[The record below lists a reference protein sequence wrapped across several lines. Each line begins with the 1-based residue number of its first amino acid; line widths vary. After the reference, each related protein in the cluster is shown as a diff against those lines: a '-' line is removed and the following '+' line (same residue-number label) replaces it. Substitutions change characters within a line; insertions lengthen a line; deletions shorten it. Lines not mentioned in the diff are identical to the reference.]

1 MLKEQ
6 KMPEQNGNNNESTM
20 LSRFTEGFAQWAF
33 RWIPDALVFALILT
47 VIVFFA
53 GWGLT
58 KHDPEQLVGDWIKG
72 FWVLL
77 TFAMQM
83 CLLMITGFIVA
94 DSKYVKAGL
103 MKLVDIPKTRTQ
115 TILFYSVFMCVIMW
129 FHWGIGLMVGIIMG
143 RAIAVKKRGMKIH
156 YPFIAAIAYLT
167 ALVDNGPSQ
176 AAQLLMATP
185 GNFME
190 KVAGVIPL
198 TQSAFDIKLL
208 LTNLVLLMTI
218 PILLLAIA
226 PRKEHSVEVDDARA
240 AMFLPPPEHPVDKKS
255 LPPAERLDR
264 SWVLPI
270 LIGAAGVFGIV
281 KVFGAKGLA
290 ALDLNMLN
298 FILLV
303 IGLILHGNSKSFIES
318 VQRGTSTVYGVII
331 QFPLYA
337 GIFGMI
343 SFSGLAE
350 IITKFF
356 IDIST
361 PTTFT
366 WIVFLYTGII
376 DFFVPSAGSK
386 FVIEAPY
393 ILPAAKNLG
402 VAYGDVLNAYTA
414 GSLWVN
420 MINPFW
426 ALPVLGGFQIKFKD
440 ILPYTFIG
448 WVWMFIV
455 MSFSFLV
462 LPKIL

>member
-1 MLKEQ
+1 
-6 KMPEQNGNNNESTM
+6 
-20 LSRFTEGFAQWAF
+20 
-33 RWIPDALVFALILT
+33 
-47 VIVFFA
+47 
-53 GWGLT
+53 
-58 KHDPEQLVGDWIKG
+58 
-72 FWVLL
+72 
-77 TFAMQM
+77 
-83 CLLMITGFIVA
+83 
-94 DSKYVKAGL
+94 
-103 MKLVDIPKTRTQ
+103 
-115 TILFYSVFMCVIMW
+115 MCVIMW

>member
-1 MLKEQ
+1 MSQEAQ
-6 KMPEQNGNNNESTM
+6 ANNESTF
-20 LSRFTEGFAQWAF
+20 LSRFTEAFAQWAH

-47 VIVFFA
+47 AIVFFA

-58 KHDPEQLVGDWIKG
+58 KHGPEQLVGDWMKG

-103 MKLVDIPKTRTQ
+103 MKLVDIPKTKTQ
-115 TILFYSVFMCVIMW
+115 TILFYTTFMCVVMW
-129 FHWGIGLMVGIIMG
+129 FHWGIGMMVAIIMG
-143 RAIAVKKRGMKIH
+143 RAIAVKKRGLGIH
-156 YPFIAAIAYLT
+156 YPFIAAISYIT

-190 KVAGVIPL
+190 KAAGVIPL
-198 TQSAFDIKLL
+198 SQSAFDIKLL
-208 LTNLVLLMTI
+208 VTNLVLLITI
-218 PILLLAIA
+218 PILVLAIT
-226 PRKEHSVEVDDARA
+226 PRKEHSVEVDDATA
-240 AMFLPPPEHPVDKKS
+240 ALFVPPPEPPVDMKS

-264 SWVLPI
+264 SWFLPI

-281 KVFGAKGLA
+281 KVFGAKGLV

-303 IGLILHGNSKSFIES
+303 IGLILHGNSKSFVES

-350 IITKFF
+350 VITRFF

-366 WIVFLYTGII
+366 WIVFIYTGII

-402 VAYGDVLNAYTA
+402 VPYGDVLNAYTA

-420 MINPFW
+420 MIQPFW
-426 ALPVLGGFQIKFKD
+426 ALPILGAFKIKFKD

-448 WVWMFIV
+448 WAWMFVV
-455 MSFSFLV
+455 MSLSFFI
-462 LPKIL
+462 LPQIF